1 MEPGGMGSSWHA
13 IGEIQRMSASYP
25 VRAAGCEEKSS
36 GPSGARMGRFD
47 PWALAGSSH
56 ATTLPPIP
64 VKTAP
69 TTLMSGHTV
78 PPYNPMRHHR
88 SQGTLASCCLSQ
100 IAEEEVDDLT
110 RLNGVNAGYK
120 DIDRTAQSE
129 GAYMMSPIEVVP
141 NGLSLP
147 SSQ

>member
-1 MEPGGMGSSWHA
+1 MGSSWHA
-13 IGEIQRMSASYP
+13 IGEIQRTSASCP
-25 VRAAGCEEKSS
+25 VRAAGYAEKSS
-36 GPSGARMGRFD
+36 GPSGARTERFD
-47 PWALAGSSH
+47 LLALVGSSH
-56 ATTLPPIP
+56 ATTLPPIL

-100 IAEEEVDDLT
+100 TAEEEVDDLT
-110 RLNGVNAGYK
+110 RLNGENAGYK
-120 DIDRTAQSE
+120 DIGQTAQSE
-129 GAYMMSPIEVVP
+129 GVYMMSPIEVVL